1 MNMSPDTEIAS
12 HDDERYDDEVLN
24 AGWLPPG
31 LIPHLEELVA
41 PVHPPRKPPPEDVDA
56 FLQAIY
62 RNQE

>member
-1 MNMSPDTEIAS
+1 MSKSPGSEIETYEN
-12 HDDERYDDEVLN
+12 ERYDEEVLN

-31 LIPHLEELVA
+31 LIPHLDELV
-41 PVHPPRKPPPEDVDA
+41 PPRHPPRKPPPEDVDA